1 MGEALDPLVLLPGM
15 MCDARLWWSQIAT
28 FSRDRAVHVAPLIGA
43 DAVADIARMVLNGAP
58 DRFAMAGVGLGGIV
72 AMEVIRR
79 APDRVA
85 RLALLDT
92 NSLAETP
99 QTAAAR
105 EPQIARVRAGRLAD
119 VIRDE
124 MNATCQTPGQ
134 DQDEIMDLMLTM
146 ARWLGPDTF
155 IAQSRAMQRRPDQ
168 QRTLRQITVP
178 TLVMCGEH
186 DTLCPVRR
194 HEFMADLIPNARLL
208 VVPEAGHLPML
219 EQPGITTRVMGE
231 WLAGW

>member
-1 MGEALDPLVLLPGM
+1 
-15 MCDARLWWSQIAT
+15 
-28 FSRDRAVHVAPLIGA
+28 LIGG
-43 DAVADIARMVLNGAP
+43 DTVADIARMVLNGAP